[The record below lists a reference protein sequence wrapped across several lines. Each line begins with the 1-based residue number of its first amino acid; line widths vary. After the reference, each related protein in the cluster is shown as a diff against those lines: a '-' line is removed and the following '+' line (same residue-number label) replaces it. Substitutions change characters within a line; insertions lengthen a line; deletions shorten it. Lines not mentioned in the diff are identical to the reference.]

1 MIRMLLFVGLG
12 GFLGSICR
20 FLVYDYFFRN
30 GGSDYPWGTFIANI
44 VGCFLIGL
52 ILGYVATGNDL
63 AKPIVWFFA
72 TGFCG
77 AFTTFSTFSYE
88 SIQLLNNAKIIL
100 SMAYIALSVFVGLI
114 FTWLGTLAARGLA

>member
-1 MIRMLLFVGLG
+1 MLLFVGFG

-30 GGSDYPWGTFIANI
+30 VGSYYPWGTFIVNM

-52 ILGYVATGNDL
+52 ILGYVATGNEL

-88 SIQLLNNAKIIL
+88 NIHLLTSSRIIL
-100 SMAYIALSVFVGLI
+100 AIAYIALSIFVGLI
-114 FTWLGTLAARGLA
+114 FTWLGTLAAKGLS